1 VALTPI
7 LWGLCLARDSGRRNI
22 HCGNPILDSRSS
34 DVLYAFMPELRNDVI
49 LNVAGSHWSVDPV
62 TLYPRAL
69 RRRTGTL
76 SHIRHIACEI
86 SLYCCC
92 SFARDFGDW

>member
-1 VALTPI
+1 MGGQNFRNRHEDIVL
-7 LWGLCLARDSGRRNI
+7 GGRRNI

-62 TLYPRAL
+62 TLYRKRPL
-69 RRRTGTL
+69 NPT
-76 SHIRHIACEI
+76 
-86 SLYCCC
+86 
-92 SFARDFGDW
+92 F